1 MNIIIPM
8 AGLGSRFVTYGFST
22 NKYLLPVDISGT
34 KMIEKAILTL
44 NVPMCS
50 QFIFIIREENEE
62 DRELRTYLSELCRIH
77 SYGCVILSVDH
88 ITEGPASTAY
98 LANEYINNDI
108 PLIIS
113 NSDQVLDFN
122 FERFLNNSIGF
133 DGSVLTYTPP
143 YNFMLGSVDKHSFVR
158 FDESTWKP
166 VEFVEKTAISRDALI
181 GVHYYGKGSLFLK
194 AVEYIFKNNIRAPNG
209 EFYLSYT
216 YQALLNMGYS
226 VNTHRLSLDEH
237 FYPVGEPDDFF
248 NYYNLTSL
256 FFHRDISNICN
267 WTPEGGPLEKES
279 QQLSIKYTFFDFCYG
294 EKGQSVNVDNYLLI
308 PFCSPYDL
316 ITYGT
321 YTFNQSSSYYMV
333 VKDVNMSKKVN
344 IDEYVRGWL
353 IGDFEPSI
361 KRTTDYEIGVLTHKQ
376 GEKWPFH
383 YHKESRE
390 INILLSG
397 EMIINNQSIKRNTLF
412 IFEKGM
418 ISCPLFL
425 TDCIVLCIKVP
436 SLPGDKWII

>member
-1 MNIIIPM
+1 MNVIIPM
-8 AGLGSRFVTYGFST
+8 AGSGSRFVKYGFST

-44 NVPMCS
+44 NIPKCS
-50 QFIFIIREENEE
+50 QFIFILREENGE
-62 DRELRTYLSELCRIH
+62 DRELRNYLSELCLIH

-88 ITEGPASTAY
+88 ITEGPACTAY
-98 LANEYINNDI
+98 IAKEYINNDI

-113 NSDQVLDFN
+113 NSDQILDWN
-122 FERFLNNSIGF
+122 FELFINHSIGF

-143 YNFMLGSVDKHSFVR
+143 YDFVLGTVDKHSFVR
-158 FDESTWKP
+158 FDENTGKP
-166 VEFVEKTAISRDALI
+166 IEFVEKTAISRDALI

-194 AVEYIFKNNIRAPNG
+194 AAEYIFENNIRAPNG

-226 VNTHRLSLDEH
+226 VVTHRLSSDEH
-237 FYPVGEPDDFF
+237 FYPVGEPVDFF
-248 NYYNLTSL
+248 NYYNSSSQ
-256 FFHRDISNICN
+256 FCHKDISNIFEIN
-267 WTPEGGPLEKES
+267 N
-279 QQLSIKYTFFDFCYG
+279 TFFDFCYG
-294 EKGQSVNVDNYLLI
+294 EKGQSVNVDNCLLI
-308 PFCSPYDL
+308 PFSSPYDL

-321 YTFNQSSSYYMV
+321 YTFDNSSSYYIV
-333 VKDVNMSKKVN
+333 VKDVNVSKRVN

-390 INILLSG
+390 INVLLSG
-397 EMIINNQSIKRNTLF
+397 EMVINNVSIKRNTIF

-418 ISCPLFL
+418 ISCPIFL
-425 TDCIVLCIKVP
+425 TDCVVLCIKVP
-436 SLPGDKWII
+436 YVPGDKWII